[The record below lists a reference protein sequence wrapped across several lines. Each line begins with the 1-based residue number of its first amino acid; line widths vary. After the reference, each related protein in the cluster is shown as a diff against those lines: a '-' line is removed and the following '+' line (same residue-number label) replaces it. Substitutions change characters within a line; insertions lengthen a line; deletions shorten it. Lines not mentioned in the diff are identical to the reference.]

1 MAEATRSARSL
12 ERVTKRILSRA
23 LGATLCLSAWLAT
36 STASAPSSY
45 ADEARPSPARR
56 CSLGA
61 PAIDTVVLVV
71 LDGVRW
77 QEVFR
82 GVDPELGAAA
92 ALGPEAQLS
101 AEQLVPAIHAIARR
115 GVALG
120 APGHG
125 EPFLASGPNFVSLP
139 GYTELFTG
147 RPAPCQEND
156 CRTPPSWTL
165 ADGLA
170 GLSSRPVGVFSSWE
184 PIGAVAAADPS
195 HATISTG
202 RRAGYN
208 LELVAGDPLLGPVLE
223 RAAQSSPSPG
233 HGSYRPDALT
243 AELALGWFE
252 QHRPGYF
259 FLSLGDT
266 DEHAHDGDY
275 ARYLAAL
282 READRQIGRLV
293 AITDA
298 WAREGHRTSL
308 FVTTDHGRSTGFRD
322 HGRAH
327 PESARAWLV
336 AAGGP
341 IPARGLVSSPSP
353 RRLRDV
359 APTLRV
365 LLGLEPDQASD
376 AGSAIDELLPPCP
389 R

>member
-1 MAEATRSARSL
+1 MASATHASRSL

-45 ADEARPSPARR
+45 ADEARPGNGPR
-56 CSLGA
+56 CA
-61 PAIDTVVLVV
+61 PTSASIDTIVLVV

-77 QEVFR
+77 QEIYR
-82 GVDPELGAAA
+82 GVDPELAATA
-92 ALGPEAQLS
+92 ELGGRARSS
-101 AEQLVPAIHAIARR
+101 AEQLVPAIHALARR

-125 EPFLASGPNFVSLP
+125 EPFLVSGPNFVSLP

-156 CRTPPSWTL
+156 CKTPPTWTL

-170 GLSSRPVGVFSSWE
+170 ALSGRPIGVFSSWE

-195 HATISTG
+195 HATVSTG

-208 LELVAGDPLLGPVLE
+208 LELVASDPLLGPVLE

-252 QHRPGYF
+252 RHRPSYF

-266 DEHAHDGDY
+266 DEYAHDGDY
-275 ARYLAAL
+275 ARYLTAL
-282 READRQIGRLV
+282 EEADRQIAKLV
-293 AITDA
+293 AIADA
-298 WAREGHRTSL
+298 WATEGHRTS
-308 FVTTDHGRSTGFRD
+308 FVVTTDHGRSAGFRD
-322 HGRAH
+322 HGRDH

-341 IPARGLVSSPSP
+341 IPARGFVSSRTS

-365 LLGLEPDQASD
+365 LLGLEADRASD
-376 AGSAIDELLPPCP
+376 AGSAIDELLPACP

>member
-36 STASAPSSY
+36 STASAPRSY

-61 PAIDTVVLVV
+61 PSIDTVVLVV

-77 QEVFR
+77 QEIFR
-82 GVDPELGAAA
+82 GVDPELAAGA
-92 ALGPEAQLS
+92 ALGPEARLS
-101 AEQLVPAIHAIARR
+101 AEQLVPTIHALARR

-170 GLSSRPVGVFSSWE
+170 SLSGRPIGVFSSWE

-195 HATISTG
+195 HATVSTG

-208 LELVAGDPLLGPVLE
+208 LELLASDPVLGPVLE

-243 AELALGWFE
+243 AELALAWFE
-252 QHRPGYF
+252 QHRPSYF

-266 DEHAHDGDY
+266 DEYAHDGDY
-275 ARYLAAL
+275 ARYLGAL
-282 READRQIGRLV
+282 READRQIAKLV
-293 AITDA
+293 ALTDA
-298 WAREGHRTSL
+298 WAAEGHRTSV
-308 FVTTDHGRSTGFRD
+308 FVTTDHGRSAGFRD

-341 IPARGLVSSPSP
+341 IPARGLVSSASA

-359 APTLRV
+359 APTLRA
-365 LLGLEPDQASD
+365 LLGLERDPASD